1 MKNEKLNV
9 LLLNLF
15 ESIPSFGYCM
25 LTISLLTT
33 NVNIYMQLIISFM
46 YYLHVAVYDS
56 KIDLLTNRINKL
68 ENDK

>member
-1 MKNEKLNV
+1 
-9 LLLNLF
+9 
-15 ESIPSFGYCM
+15 M